1 MNLKR
6 ITALNVLVMSCLLLA
21 SIVAMTIWKKPNA
34 PIPENLVGVL
44 SPYPRQI
51 SDFELMDHHGLEFA
65 RQRMLGNWSFV
76 FFGYTSCPDICP
88 TTLAV
93 LSSMQ
98 KQLKKVPDAWA
109 DTQVVFVSVDPQ
121 RDTRE
126 NLATYMDFFNKEFLA
141 LSGSK
146 AQIDEFAHQYNAAYI
161 IEPETSPGQY
171 LISHSA
177 AIFLT
182 DPEGEIV
189 ASFSMPHDPAIIASQ
204 FMEIR
209 AAY

>member
-6 ITALNVLVMSCLLLA
+6 ITALNVLVISCLLLA
-21 SIVAMTIWKKPNA
+21 SIIAITIWKKPNT

-44 SPYPRQI
+44 SPYPRLI
-51 SDFELMDHHGLEFA
+51 SDFELMDHHGVEFD

-98 KQLKKVPDAWA
+98 KQLKKIPDAWA

-182 DPEGEIV
+182 DPKGQIV
-189 ASFSMPHDPAIIASQ
+189 ASFSMPHDPETIASQ

-209 AAY
+209 ASY